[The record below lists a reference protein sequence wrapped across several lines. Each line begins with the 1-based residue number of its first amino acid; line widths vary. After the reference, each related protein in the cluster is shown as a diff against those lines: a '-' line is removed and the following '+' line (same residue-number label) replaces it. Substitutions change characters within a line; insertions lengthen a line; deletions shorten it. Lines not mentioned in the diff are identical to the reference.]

1 MEHLK
6 RKTWKQKTRLK
17 RIWGLLGALWLLMIC
32 LGGCVVPISGGNESS
47 EIQNIGVTQA
57 NQRESNNTEIKHQE
71 TSEYD
76 SKIESSIDTEENE
89 VYKEADSSQEAIK
102 NSQTIEESK
111 SSEDSQKEKSEEI
124 DSSKEIQNSEDSEDS
139 QEAETSKGT
148 KLSNNSEDITK
159 ENTNRETIHTADIK
173 NTELITEQ
181 EMESQESLELS
192 VEESGVYSTKDEV
205 AQYLHLY
212 GHLPDNYIT
221 KQEAEQLGWNS
232 KEGNLWEVAPGKSI
246 GGNRFGNYEGLLPD
260 KKGRKY
266 FECDI
271 DFEGGYRGAKRL
283 IYSSDGLIYYTE
295 DHYNTFEQLY
305 GE

>member
-1 MEHLK
+1 MEYLK
-6 RKTWKQKTRLK
+6 RRTWKQKTRLK
-17 RIWGLLGALWLLMIC
+17 RIWGILGALWLVMIC
-32 LGGCVVPISGGNESS
+32 MGGCAAPISGDNESS
-47 EIQNIGVTQA
+47 EIQNIGVIQA
-57 NQRESNNTEIKHQE
+57 NQRESSNTETEFQE
-71 TSEYD
+71 RSEYD

-89 VYKEADSSQEAIK
+89 VYKESDSSQEAIE
-102 NSQTIEESK
+102 NSQTVEESK
-111 SSEDSQKEKSEEI
+111 SSEESQKEKSEET
-124 DSSKEIQNSEDSEDS
+124 DDSKEIQNSRDSEDS
-139 QEAETSKGT
+139 QETETSKGA
-148 KLSNNSEDITK
+148 KLSNNSEDIPK
-159 ENTNRETIHTADIK
+159 ENTNKETIHTDDIK

-181 EMESQESLELS
+181 EIEPQESLELS

-205 AQYLHLY
+205 ALYLHLY

-246 GGNRFGNYEGLLPD
+246 GGNRFGNYEGLLPN

-295 DHYNTFEQLY
+295 DHYNSFEQLY

>member
-1 MEHLK
+1 MEYLK
-6 RKTWKQKTRLK
+6 RRTWKQKTRLK
-17 RIWGLLGALWLLMIC
+17 RILGILGALWLVMIC
-32 LGGCVVPISGGNESS
+32 LGGCAAPISGDNESS
-47 EIQNIGVTQA
+47 EIQNIGVIQA
-57 NQRESNNTEIKHQE
+57 NQRESSNTETEFQE

-89 VYKEADSSQEAIK
+89 VYKESDSSQEAIE
-102 NSQTIEESK
+102 NSQTVEESK
-111 SSEDSQKEKSEEI
+111 SSEESQKEKSEET
-124 DSSKEIQNSEDSEDS
+124 DDSKEIQNS
-139 QEAETSKGT
+139 QETETSKGA
-148 KLSNNSEDITK
+148 KLSNNSEDIPK
-159 ENTNRETIHTADIK
+159 ENTNKETIHTDDIK

-181 EMESQESLELS
+181 EIEPQESLELS

-205 AQYLHLY
+205 ALYLHLY
-212 GHLPDNYIT
+212 GHLPENYIT

-246 GGNRFGNYEGLLPD
+246 GGNRFGNYEGLLPN

-295 DHYNTFEQLY
+295 DHYNSFEQLY

>member
-1 MEHLK
+1 MEQLK
-6 RKTWKQKTRLK
+6 GRTWKQRTRLK
-17 RIWGLLGALWLLMIC
+17 RIWGLLGALWLVMIC
-32 LGGCVVPISGGNESS
+32 LGGCVVPISGDNESS

-57 NQRESNNTEIKHQE
+57 NQRESIYTETKPQE

-89 VYKEADSSQEAIK
+89 VYKEPDSSQEAIE

-111 SSEDSQKEKSEEI
+111 SSGESQKEKSKET
-124 DSSKEIQNSEDSEDS
+124 DNSKDSEDS
-139 QEAETSKGT
+139 QETENSKGE
-148 KLSNNSEDITK
+148 KPGNNSEDITK
-159 ENTNRETIHTADIK
+159 ENTNKETIHIDDIK

-181 EMESQESLELS
+181 EIEPQESLELS

-205 AQYLHLY
+205 ALYLHLY
-212 GHLPDNYIT
+212 GHLPENYIT

-246 GGNRFGNYEGLLPD
+246 GGNRFGNYEGLLPN

>member
-1 MEHLK
+1 MEQLK
-6 RKTWKQKTRLK
+6 RRTWKQKTRLK
-17 RIWGLLGALWLLMIC
+17 RIWGLLGALWLVMIC
-32 LGGCVVPISGGNESS
+32 LGGCVVPISGDNESS

-57 NQRESNNTEIKHQE
+57 NQRESIYTETKPQE

-89 VYKEADSSQEAIK
+89 VYKEPDSSQEAIE

-111 SSEDSQKEKSEEI
+111 SSGESQKEKSKET
-124 DSSKEIQNSEDSEDS
+124 DNSKDSEDS
-139 QEAETSKGT
+139 QETENSKGE
-148 KLSNNSEDITK
+148 KPGNNSEDITK
-159 ENTNRETIHTADIK
+159 ENTNKETIHIDDIK

-181 EMESQESLELS
+181 EIEPQESLELS

-205 AQYLHLY
+205 ALYLHLY
-212 GHLPDNYIT
+212 GHLPENYIT

-246 GGNRFGNYEGLLPD
+246 GGNRFGNYEGLLPN

>member
-47 EIQNIGVTQA
+47 EIQNIGITQA

-71 TSEYD
+71 
-76 SKIESSIDTEENE
+76 
-89 VYKEADSSQEAIK
+89 
-102 NSQTIEESK
+102 
-111 SSEDSQKEKSEEI
+111 
-124 DSSKEIQNSEDSEDS
+124 
-139 QEAETSKGT
+139 ETSKGT

>member
-1 MEHLK
+1 MEQLK
-6 RKTWKQKTRLK
+6 GRTWKQKTRLK
-17 RIWGLLGALWLLMIC
+17 RIWGLLGALWLVMIC
-32 LGGCVVPISGGNESS
+32 LGGCVVPISGDNESS

-57 NQRESNNTEIKHQE
+57 NQRESIYTETKPQE
-71 TSEYD
+71 ASEYD

-89 VYKEADSSQEAIK
+89 VYKEPDSSQEAIE

-111 SSEDSQKEKSEEI
+111 SSGESQKEKSKET
-124 DSSKEIQNSEDSEDS
+124 DNSKDSEDS
-139 QEAETSKGT
+139 QETENSKGE
-148 KLSNNSEDITK
+148 KPGNNSEDITK
-159 ENTNRETIHTADIK
+159 ENTNKETIHIDDIK

-181 EMESQESLELS
+181 EIEPQESLELS

-205 AQYLHLY
+205 ALYLHLY
-212 GHLPDNYIT
+212 GHLPENYIT

-246 GGNRFGNYEGLLPD
+246 GGNRFGNYEGLLPN

>member
-57 NQRESNNTEIKHQE
+57 NQRESSNTEIKHQE

-159 ENTNRETIHTADIK
+159 ER
-173 NTELITEQ
+173 
-181 EMESQESLELS
+181 
-192 VEESGVYSTKDEV
+192 
-205 AQYLHLY
+205 QYIQ
-212 GHLPDNYIT
+212 PI
-221 KQEAEQLGWNS
+221 
-232 KEGNLWEVAPGKSI
+232 
-246 GGNRFGNYEGLLPD
+246 
-260 KKGRKY
+260 
-266 FECDI
+266 
-271 DFEGGYRGAKRL
+271 
-283 IYSSDGLIYYTE
+283 
-295 DHYNTFEQLY
+295 
-305 GE
+305 

>member
-1 MEHLK
+1 MEQLK
-6 RKTWKQKTRLK
+6 GRTWKQKTRLK
-17 RIWGLLGALWLLMIC
+17 RIWGLLGALWLVMIC
-32 LGGCVVPISGGNESS
+32 LGGCVVPISGDNESS

-57 NQRESNNTEIKHQE
+57 NQRESIYTETKPQE
-71 TSEYD
+71 ASEYD

-89 VYKEADSSQEAIK
+89 VYKEPDSSQKAIE

-111 SSEDSQKEKSEEI
+111 SSGESQKEKSKET
-124 DSSKEIQNSEDSEDS
+124 DNSKDSEDS
-139 QEAETSKGT
+139 QETENSKGE
-148 KLSNNSEDITK
+148 KPGNNSEDITK
-159 ENTNRETIHTADIK
+159 ENTNKETIHIDDIK

-181 EMESQESLELS
+181 EIEPQESLELS

-205 AQYLHLY
+205 ALYLHLY
-212 GHLPDNYIT
+212 GHLPENYIT

-246 GGNRFGNYEGLLPD
+246 GGNRFGNYEGLLPN

>member
-6 RKTWKQKTRLK
+6 RRTWKQKTRLK
-17 RIWGLLGALWLLMIC
+17 RIWGILGALWLVMIC
-32 LGGCVVPISGGNESS
+32 MGGCAAPISGDNESS
-47 EIQNIGVTQA
+47 EIQNIGVIQA
-57 NQRESNNTEIKHQE
+57 NQRESSNTETEFQE

-89 VYKEADSSQEAIK
+89 VYKESDSSQEAIE
-102 NSQTIEESK
+102 NSQTVEESK
-111 SSEDSQKEKSEEI
+111 SSEESQKEKSEET
-124 DSSKEIQNSEDSEDS
+124 DDSKEIQNS
-139 QEAETSKGT
+139 QETETSKGA
-148 KLSNNSEDITK
+148 KLSNNSEDIPK
-159 ENTNRETIHTADIK
+159 ENTNKETIHTDDIK

-181 EMESQESLELS
+181 EIEPQESLELS

-205 AQYLHLY
+205 ALYLHLY

-246 GGNRFGNYEGLLPD
+246 GGNRFGNYEGLLPN

-295 DHYNTFEQLY
+295 DHYNSFEQLY